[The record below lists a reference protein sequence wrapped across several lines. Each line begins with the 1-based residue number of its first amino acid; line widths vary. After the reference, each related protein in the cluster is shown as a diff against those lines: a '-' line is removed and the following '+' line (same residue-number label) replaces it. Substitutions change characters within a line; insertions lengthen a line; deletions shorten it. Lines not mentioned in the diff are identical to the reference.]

1 MQVHLQPRAAGA
13 TLLRPRVWIK
23 AIHFVN
29 GFDLELARHE
39 TLVVVGP
46 NNAGKSLF
54 LRELHGII
62 GTGAASFIK
71 LLVRDVELETDST
84 AAMVVEWAKS
94 ITTRSSGQPP
104 NDPILELPFTRMNQ
118 TQVHIQWQ
126 QGLAGGAFQ
135 TLANLFSAFLGAD
148 GRLSLVQSVNTPNF
162 ASEIPTHPLH
172 HLYEDDELEARLSKM
187 LRRAFGLELVV
198 NRTAGSQIVVHLA
211 EAKPEPPPGKDR
223 LSKEYRQAVSSLPQV
238 VAQGDGIK
246 AFVGLLLH
254 MLVLHYDI
262 TLVDEP
268 EAFLHPPQARLLGHL
283 LATRRPRPSQL
294 IVATHSSDILKGL
307 LDAGDS
313 PVRVVR
319 VQRRAGQTIVAELR
333 PDLVREVWQDPL
345 LRYSGVFD
353 GLFHQGVIVCE
364 SDSDCRF
371 YGAMMDVLSGED
383 RSHDLLLV
391 HGGGKARIPNI
402 IRALRAIEVPVRAVF
417 DFDVLSEEA
426 VLQLTVEALGR
437 SWTDLRPDWNTVRAA
452 IEGKRPEL
460 ATKDVREK
468 ITATLSKVKTD
479 ALPKEAISEIRETLR
494 SASAW
499 SEAKRTGKAFVP
511 RGEQTVAYERLANRL
526 TEIGVHLVEVGE
538 LEGFSRSVGHHGPA
552 WTVEALER
560 DLVNDSELSEA
571 REFANKLLAGW

>member
-1 MQVHLQPRAAGA
+1 MPLQPPAAGA
-13 TLLRPRVWIK
+13 THLRPRVWIK
-23 AIHFVN
+23 TIHFVN
-29 GFDLELARHE
+29 GFNLELAQHE

-54 LRELHGII
+54 LLELQVTITSGP
-62 GTGAASFIK
+62 AATIK
-71 LLVRDVELETDST
+71 FLVRDVELEADST

-94 ITTRSSGQPP
+94 ITTRSPGQPP
-104 NDPILELPFTRMNQ
+104 NDPILDLPITRMNQ
-118 TQVHIQWQ
+118 TQVHQLWQ
-126 QGLAGGAFQ
+126 RGLAGNGFQ
-135 TLANLFSAFLGAD
+135 NLVALFSAFLGAD
-148 GRLSLVQSVNTPNF
+148 GRLNLAQPANTPNF

-172 HLYEDDELEARLSKM
+172 HLYEDDEIETRLSKM
-187 LRRAFGLELVV
+187 VRRAFGLELVV
-198 NRTAGSQIVVHLA
+198 NRAAGSQIPLHLA

-254 MLVLHYDI
+254 TLVLHHDI
-262 TLVDEP
+262 TLVDEA

-283 LATRRPRPSQL
+283 LATERPRPSQL

-307 LDAGDS
+307 LDAGGS

-319 VQRRAGQTIVAELR
+319 VQRKAGETIVAELK
-333 PDLVREVWQDPL
+333 PDLVREVWRDPL

-371 YGAMMDVLSGED
+371 YGAMMDALRGGD

-402 IRALRAIEVPVRAVF
+402 IRALTAIDVPVRAVF

-426 VLQLTVEALGR
+426 VLQRAVEALRG
-437 SWTDLRPDWNTVRAA
+437 SWSDLRADWNTVRAA

-460 ATKDVREK
+460 ATKDVSEK
-468 ITATLSKVKTD
+468 VMATLSKVNTD
-479 ALPKEAISEIRETLR
+479 ALPKQAISEIRETLR

-511 RGEQTVAYERLANRL
+511 RGEQTAAYERLARRL
-526 TEIGVHLVEVGE
+526 TELGVHLVEVGE
-538 LEGFSRSVGHHGPA
+538 LEGFCRSVGDHGPA
-552 WTVEALER
+552 WTVEVLER
-560 DLVNDSELSEA
+560 DLVSDPELSEA